1 MYPEAAQRGAELRS
15 APIKPKL
22 NVRVRKRVVPLGFCS
37 GGFSST
43 AGYVP
48 GNEAYVRRH
57 KRHSSQTAVPFR
69 RVPLVFIRAA
79 SAERPEGRCLAKP
92 FGFDLRR
99 YSTVDPLDVL
109 SNLTSPLSSLSSG
122 RSKARKHFD
131 YGCILHPKKAKS
143 SRKYFKFGAFL
154 ASRKRARCGKF
165 RGAAVDKTVEK
176 FRGPI
181 GTSRRWRRGVK
192 RPEQACG
199 NRPGKGLKKNFRP
212 RKKRARHRGSRWRDS
227 KN

>member
-1 MYPEAAQRGAELRS
+1 MF
-15 APIKPKL
+15 
-22 NVRVRKRVVPLGFCS
+22 RVRKRVVPLGFCS

-92 FGFDLRR
+92 FGFDLRC

-131 YGCILHPKKAKS
+131 YERILHPKKTKS
-143 SRKYFKFGAFL
+143 SRKYFKYGVFR
-154 ASRKRARCGKF
+154 SHRTTTICGKNNSPI
-165 RGAAVDKTVEK
+165 VDKTVEK
-176 FRGPI
+176 VFRQM
-181 GTSRRWRRGVK
+181 GTG
-192 RPEQACG
+192 
-199 NRPGKGLKKNFRP
+199 
-212 RKKRARHRGSRWRDS
+212 RDTEC
-227 KN
+227 

>member
-1 MYPEAAQRGAELRS
+1 GTKYKSVGSDKRNRRLCYLLGEHRSDPKGERSGHVHGRTAICIPKLLSGERSSGQYPENRS
-15 APIKPKL
+15 LMFRI
-22 NVRVRKRVVPLGFCS
+22 RKRVVPLGFCS

-69 RVPLVFIRAA
+69 MVPLVFIRAA

-92 FGFDLRR
+92 FGFDLRC

-122 RSKARKHFD
+122 RSKARKHF
-131 YGCILHPKKAKS
+131 
-143 SRKYFKFGAFL
+143 
-154 ASRKRARCGKF
+154 
-165 RGAAVDKTVEK
+165 
-176 FRGPI
+176 
-181 GTSRRWRRGVK
+181 
-192 RPEQACG
+192 
-199 NRPGKGLKKNFRP
+199 
-212 RKKRARHRGSRWRDS
+212 
-227 KN
+227 